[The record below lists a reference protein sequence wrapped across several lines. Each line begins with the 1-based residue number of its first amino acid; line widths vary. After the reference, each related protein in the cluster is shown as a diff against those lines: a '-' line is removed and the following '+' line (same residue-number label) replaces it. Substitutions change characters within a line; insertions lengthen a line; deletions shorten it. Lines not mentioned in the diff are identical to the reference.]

1 MKVCPRGGFHGFLF
15 WRCSLNS
22 ISTKNIVL
30 SGLFLALCIV
40 LPFLTGQ
47 IPEIGSMLLPMH
59 LPVLLCGF
67 ICGWPFGLVVGA
79 VAPMFP
85 TAVAMAFELAVYGLV
100 SGLLYKLLPKK
111 NAYIFVAL
119 IAAMLAGRIVWG
131 GVSYILYGIGGT
143 AFTWEIFMSGAIL
156 KALPGIAVQI
166 VLIPLLVIALRK
178 VKLIEYKDSNKTGT
192 DTTNA

>member
-1 MKVCPRGGFHGFLF
+1 MK
-15 WRCSLNS
+15 SM
-22 ISTKNIVL
+22 STKDIVL
-30 SGLFLALCIV
+30 SGLFLALCLV

-47 IPEIGSMLLPMH
+47 IPEIGNMLLPMH

-79 VAPMFP
+79 VAPVLRSALFGLPPMFP

-111 NAYIFVAL
+111 NVYIFVAL
-119 IAAMLAGRIVWG
+119 ITAMVAGRIVWG
-131 GVSYILYGIGGT
+131 GVSYVLYGIGGT
-143 AFTWEIFMSGAIL
+143 VFTWEIFMSGAIL
-156 KALPGIAVQI
+156 KALPGIAAQI

-178 VKLIEYKDSNKTGT
+178 VKLIEYKSPNKTESGT
-192 DTTNA
+192 MNA